1 MEIITENSEIQ
12 EKKNNIKE
20 LPFSLK
26 AAALLLIVY
35 GIIGLSYYL
44 FTLLYSIGNNQFLT
58 HLEYKGFNG
67 TYLLI
72 PIFSEV
78 LSHLSIILAG
88 FLTFNGKKLGMYF
101 FYFAFF
107 FSIGFSFIFLSDIN
121 YAEIII
127 GAIILITY
135 LLQKKTLK

>member
-1 MEIITENSEIQ
+1 VETITENSEIE
-12 EKKNNIKE
+12 EKKNNKKA

-58 HLEYKGFNG
+58 HLEYKSFNG

-88 FLTFNGKKLGMYF
+88 FLTINGKKLGMYF
-101 FYFAFF
+101 FYFGFF
-107 FSIGFSFIFLSDIN
+107 FSICFSFIFLSDIN

-127 GAIILITY
+127 GAIILIIY
-135 LLQKKTLK
+135 LLQKNTLK

>member
-1 MEIITENSEIQ
+1 MEIITENSEI
-12 EKKNNIKE
+12 EEENNNIKE
-20 LPFSLK
+20 LPFLLK
-26 AAALLLIVY
+26 AVALLLIVY

-44 FTLLYSIGNNQFLT
+44 FTLIYSIGNNQFLT
-58 HLEYKGFNG
+58 HLEYKSFNG

-72 PIFSEV
+72 AIFSEV
-78 LSHLSIILAG
+78 LLHFSIILAG
-88 FLTFNGKKLGMYF
+88 FLTFYRKKSGMYF

-127 GAIILITY
+127 GAIILIIY
-135 LLQKKTLK
+135 LLQKNTLK